1 MVVGRNVARVCAVM
15 AAGIVQTSTAAEWYG
30 SSLDAEGH
38 AQWNDAAN
46 WESTTGVPV
55 GNINFTESVIN
66 GKSGSKTVYLDGAYT
81 FSGDYHLYAGT
92 EEAPLVFKSSGENGF
107 AATANKQMYIGSG
120 AANPAYVVLDGGT
133 YTFMNDIS
141 VGWNQ
146 SAATLKVKAGTIA
159 RAPYWVR
166 VSQGSGGNGVGTVIV
181 EGGEI
186 VAGYRDGAE
195 VNNGCFTLADND
207 NSKSCLLMS
216 AGRIR
221 AGGVNKGNV
230 AIRIATGAGSEAEVE
245 MSGGALVANS
255 ENAQIVI
262 ANGNNSKAIVNMTG
276 GTMSSGSDFRIASNG
291 TGATSV
297 FTNENGVIT
306 CGINFALGGANGC
319 NGTYVQKGGTATIA
333 GTAYIG
339 RHGGT
344 GVFELGGG
352 DFIVN
357 GDQMLFGSG
366 NPLGTS
372 TVALNGGTLSVKKLA
387 AEGGTASVVF
397 NGGTLKALASNL
409 NAFVPRADNFT
420 LSIGED
426 GVIVD
431 TANYIVGIES
441 DIGSAVGEGE
451 TDGGLVVTGKGILVM
466 HGAANYSGTTTV
478 EKGVLDFRN
487 GMSFTGPLEIGR
499 QGAVTVEMTPMYSAA
514 LEQIAAKQAEYDAE
528 GDEHQVVVPTVADL
542 LLDKKVE
549 LFSASALSFE
559 EATDDLSTSV
569 FLTGPVVG
577 YTLSSEVVDGRTVVY
592 ATITNVDNIAT
603 TRKVTSYI
611 ATDNYVDQDGAWS
624 NGQPADNSY
633 DVGIFTAGGIM
644 HIWGDGKGKITN
656 RKFGDLVVRGCTAK
670 VRYGGGGYPDI
681 GVKHV
686 AGNGTLELAQA
697 GLVGNG
703 TLDLVTDKN
712 VKIVI
717 TTEGASG
724 AARDAWIG
732 VNNANATAATIVNGD
747 VVTSNGF
754 IAIWRNVTLNGDL
767 VISPWSVNSYVGA
780 SAGDTLKINGDL
792 VLLDGATFDFQSH
805 NVTFGENARLVLMGG
820 TVINT
825 NSLSAWPKT
834 VIAGGVYTY
843 GAVPGASEYTIEG
856 GRLNVVPPTDGTS
869 FELAGVTVAD
879 GVNPADDIKITGT
892 QYNWSVAYDS
902 ASGKVTATAGEPY
915 DASTPNYWVGG
926 AQGYWNVA
934 ANWSRGIPS
943 VTQTVIFDGDAL
955 VYLDASKTV
964 SNIVADA
971 HVTFRTTNTGSVHPQ
986 VHFNEINGTGTLALY
1001 HAGLVA
1007 NGLPGRIAAET
1018 TVEIQ
1023 YINDTTD
1030 SWLEGRR
1037 GNGSPLMLY
1046 GKLTG
1051 SGYVIFRDDCHFY
1064 GDNSGFEGLV
1074 GMEWSDADA
1083 AYNKVFMT
1091 SESGFSGVR
1100 RMNVKGKIGIGF
1112 KSGEISFGAL
1122 KLYGFGDHH
1131 AINVVDVAD
1140 VTINVG
1146 VGDYDVSL
1154 DNSIRFYSCTK
1165 FDMTGD
1171 FYEGAPNATLRKV
1184 GEGKISSGL
1193 FGRGNLDIAEGTCE
1207 LTHADSNLS
1216 VIIRDGAT
1224 LYASSNV
1231 QVGSIAFE
1239 TGSKFMLPT
1248 LESTP
1253 VISAVSATFSG
1264 VVVTLAE
1271 GLADTLL
1278 DQTDPNSYEMLN
1290 ATGEFSGA
1298 PDTKVVAP
1306 CTEQG
1311 YGWYARASG
1320 KALLL
1325 KRRNPIKGFYV
1336 RIR

>member
-1 MVVGRNVARVCAVM
+1 MEITKLSMLHNLAVKASVACT
-15 AAGIVQTSTAAEWYG
+15 AATLGGAAYAAEWYG
-30 SSLDAEGH
+30 TSLDDEGR
-38 AQWNDAAN
+38 AQWNNAAN

-92 EEAPLVFKSSGENGF
+92 EKAPLVFKSSGENGF
-107 AATANKQMYIGSG
+107 AATVNKQMYIGSG

-133 YTFMNDIS
+133 YTFMNDIN

-146 SAATLKVKAGTIA
+146 SSATLVIKKGA
-159 RAPYWVR
+159 RVQLPNWGKLGA
-166 VSQGSGGNGVGTVIV
+166 GSGGTGTAKLVV
-181 EGGEI
+181 DGGEY
-186 VAGYRDGAE
+186 VGGWRNNAE
-195 VNNGCFTLADND
+195 SNNARF
-207 NSKSCLLMS
+207 
-216 AGRIR
+216 
-221 AGGVNKGNV
+221 NV
-230 AIRIATGAGSEAEVE
+230 AEGAGSTAELVVKSGRFRCSNNSNSGNINEALCIGLGDNANGTVTLNDGRIEVSGSTYLGWNASSTGNLVVNGGE
-245 MSGGALVANS
+245 MYVSEPIYVGYKGKGTVTLNNGTINIYKSPLRFSRTDVANAVES
-255 ENAQIVI
+255 SVTINGGELRCKRVETQETTSGTAYLTFDGGRLSAVESVDNYMLADDKLIVR
-262 ANGNNSKAIVNMTG
+262 V
-276 GTMSSGSDFRIASNG
+276 
-291 TGATSV
+291 GA
-297 FTNENGVIT
+297 
-306 CGINFALGGANGC
+306 
-319 NGTYVQKGGTATIA
+319 KGGTIDT
-333 GTAYIG
+333 GSYKV
-339 RHGGT
+339 GGLNH
-344 GVFELGGG
+344 E
-352 DFIVN
+352 IVSA
-357 GDQMLFGSG
+357 LEEG
-366 NPLGTS
+366 N
-372 TVALNGGTLSVKKLA
+372 
-387 AEGGTASVVF
+387 E
-397 NGGTLKALASNL
+397 
-409 NAFVPRADNFT
+409 
-420 LSIGED
+420 
-426 GVIVD
+426 
-431 TANYIVGIES
+431 
-441 DIGSAVGEGE
+441 
-451 TDGGLVVTGKGILVM
+451 DGGLTFTGKGIAIQQ
-466 HGAANYSGTTTV
+466 GALKYSGTTFV
-478 EKGVLDFRN
+478 QSGVLAITNGFAITGPVKIGRN
-487 GMSFTGPLEIGR
+487 GAI
-499 QGAVTVEMTPMYSAA
+499 AVDITPARTAA
-514 LEQIAAKQAEYDAE
+514 TDAGEDLAVDGKIA
-528 GDEHQVVVPTVADL
+528 
-542 LLDKKVE
+542 

-624 NGQPADNSY
+624 NGQPANNSY
-633 DVGIFTAGGIM
+633 DVGIFTADGIM
-644 HIWGDGKGKITN
+644 HIWGDGKGAINN
-656 RKFGDLVVRGCTAK
+656 RKFGDFVVRGCTAK
-670 VRYGGGGYPDI
+670 VRYGGNGYPDI

-703 TLDLVTDKN
+703 TLNIVSDKN
-712 VKIVI
+712 VKVVI

-724 AARDAWIG
+724 TARDAWIG
-732 VNNANATAATIVNGD
+732 VNNADATAATIVNGD

-754 IAIWRNVTLNGDL
+754 VAIWRNVTLNGNL
-767 VISPWSVNSYVGA
+767 VISPWSVNSYVGGT
-780 SAGDTLKINGDL
+780 AGDTLKINGDL
-792 VLLDGATFDFQSH
+792 VILDGARFDFQSH

-825 NSLSAWPKT
+825 NNLSAWPKT
-834 VIAGGVYTY
+834 VIAGGIYTY

-856 GRLNVVPPTDGTS
+856 GRLNVVPPADGES

-879 GVNPADDIKITGT
+879 GVNAADVVKITGT
-892 QYNWSVAYDS
+892 QYNWTVAYDS

-943 VTQTVIFDGDAL
+943 VAQTVIFDGDAL

-1007 NGLPGRIAAET
+1007 NGLPGTIAAET

-1023 YINDTTD
+1023 YINDNTD

-1091 SESGFSGVR
+1091 SESGFSGAR

-1122 KLYGFGDHH
+1122 KLYGFGTHH
-1131 AINVVDVAD
+1131 AINVVDGAD

-1171 FYEGAPNATLRKV
+1171 FYEGATNATLRKV

-1193 FGRGNLDIAEGTCE
+1193 FGSGNLDIAEGTCE
-1207 LTHADSNLS
+1207 LTHADSNLN
-1216 VIIRDGAT
+1216 VFIREGAE

-1231 QVGSIAFE
+1231 QVGGIAFE

-1264 VVVTLAE
+1264 VVVILAE

-1290 ATGEFSGA
+1290 ATGEFSGT

-1311 YGWYARASG
+1311 FGWYARASG
-1320 KALLL
+1320 GTL
-1325 KRRNPIKGFYV
+1325 KLMRRNPINGFFIS
-1336 RIR
+1336 IR